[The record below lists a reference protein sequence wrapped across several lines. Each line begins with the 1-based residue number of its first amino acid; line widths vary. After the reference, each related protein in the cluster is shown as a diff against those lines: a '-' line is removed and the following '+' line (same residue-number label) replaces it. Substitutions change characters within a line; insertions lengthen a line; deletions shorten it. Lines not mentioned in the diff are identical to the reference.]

1 MGAGGPQG
9 EMGTRFSRGTEDADR
24 HLAGF
29 SKATEQ
35 YRYLNPTDF
44 NGWEDV

>member
-1 MGAGGPQG
+1 
-9 EMGTRFSRGTEDADR
+9 MGTRFSRATEDADR

-35 YRYLNPTDF
+35 DRYLNPTDF
-44 NGWEDV
+44 SGREDV

>member
-1 MGAGGPQG
+1 
-9 EMGTRFSRGTEDADR
+9 MGTRFSRATEDADR

-35 YRYLNPTDF
+35 DRYLIPPISTDGRTSNLLRLF
-44 NGWEDV
+44 

>member
-1 MGAGGPQG
+1 
-9 EMGTRFSRGTEDADR
+9 MGTRFSGATEDADR

-35 YRYLNPTDF
+35 DRCLNPTDF
-44 NGWEDV
+44 SGCEDV